1 MKSIISFPDRGPWG
15 DGSFRGNCSGH
26 VQRELIEHF
35 KPKLFID
42 VCEGSGTSRDI
53 CRELGVEY
61 VGLDLHQGFDFTT
74 GYVLAKLPRPADLV
88 FSHPPYGEMI
98 DYREVGRWEDPE
110 MKQRDLSAFGEEAFL
125 ELSRVM
131 LLNQREAVRKG
142 GIYATLIGD
151 LRSKRRF
158 RSFQADYIQM
168 MPRNELVGV
177 VIKAQHNCA
186 SDRFAYHGRFIPI
199 QHEYLLIW
207 EKKAA
212 TLIQLAIEKA
222 VELKRQGDMNW
233 RSLLRIILVRF
244 GGQAG
249 LREIYREVEREVPE
263 YVRSRPN
270 WMAKVRQQLQYH
282 FEPVSKGVWQ
292 TDPSAVAA

>member
-15 DGSFRGNCSGH
+15 DSNFRGNCSGH
-26 VQRELIEHF
+26 VQRELIEYF
-35 KPKLFID
+35 KPKLFVD
-42 VCEGSGTSRDI
+42 VCEGSGTSRAV

-61 VGLDLHQGFDFTT
+61 VGLDLHQGFDFATD
-74 GYVLAKLPRPADLV
+74 YVLSKLPRPADLV
-88 FSHPPYGEMI
+88 FSHPPYGGMI
-98 DYREVGRWEDPE
+98 DYREVGQWENPE
-110 MKQRDLSAFGEEAFL
+110 MKQRDLSAIGEDAFL

-131 LLNQREAVRKG
+131 LLNQREAARKG
-142 GIYATLIGD
+142 GLYSTLIGD
-151 LRSKRRF
+151 LRSKGRF

-168 MPRNELVGV
+168 MPRDELVSV
-177 VIKAQHNCA
+177 VIKAQHNCV
-186 SDRFAYHGRFIPI
+186 SDRHVYHGRFIPI
-199 QHEYLLIW
+199 QHEYLIIW

-212 TLIQLAIEKA
+212 RLFQLAFEKA

-233 RSLLRIILVRF
+233 RSLLRIILARL

-249 LREIYREVEREVPE
+249 LREIYCEVEREAPE

-282 FEPVSKGVWQ
+282 FDPVSRGVWQ
-292 TDPSAVAA
+292 TDRSAVAV